1 MKHSEGFL
9 KLVNAAKSRVQEVS
23 VDETLRA
30 IRVEP
35 TGETSRRP

>member
-1 MKHSEGFL
+1 
-9 KLVNAAKSRVQEVS
+9 VNAAKVESRKYLS
-23 VDETLRA
+23 MNAPA